1 MLRVICVLFLLAMLI
16 YSLIDCVRTD
26 ESEMPARISK
36 PIWVVAIAIIPVLG
50 ATLWLGFKVQKII
63 KADASFNSSD
73 LTAKFRRDT
82 SSTAPLAPDD
92 DPDFLSRLDA
102 QNRRRQYEQR
112 KAENK
117 LNSKDD
123 ISDEPKDDS
132 DPTENED
139 DSQNI

>member
-73 LTAKFRRDT
+73 LTAKFRRDA

-123 ISDEPKDDS
+123 TSDEPKDGS
-132 DPTENED
+132 EPTENED